1 MKLQVKEERSSNFE
15 ERAMQVGLD
24 VFEVVAVNPTSQ
36 QMSKIYGS
44 EPKDTDKE
52 LVYVDEKDGEDRVK
66 ITFIVKGKVTDK
78 ISKVTFFLVDKERKS
93 KDGKNQF
100 INQVCQTAWAF
111 DEEQLPT
118 FFTQF
123 QDKDKNKLADKSY
136 RTAMEGEG
144 DFYEFVRGVLRKVNY
159 NSTETEVK
167 FNFKKMLK
175 GDFSELN
182 SIVTDSEYADNFTAM
197 WYVRNVETENGVK
210 TYNEVFHKSILPPD
224 FYNKF
229 EKASEAYYKAKLIEI
244 KDDEIEHENLK
255 ITIPQDELTVLD
267 IYGYVETPMVKFKN
281 SYESSVWDRFVKAV
295 DGEYGC
301 KGFYKIAPAFD
312 YNKSM
317 DITAQS
323 GSLTS
328 TDASY

>member
-1 MKLQVKEERSSNFE
+1 MKLQVKEERASNFE
-15 ERAMQVGLD
+15 ERGMQVGLD
-24 VFEVVAVNPTSQ
+24 VFQVIAVNPTSE
-36 QMSKIYGS
+36 QMSKIYGN
-44 EPKDTDKE
+44 EPKDIDKE

-66 ITFIVKGKVTDK
+66 ISFIVKGKVSDK
-78 ISKVTFFLVDKERKS
+78 ISKVTFFIVDKERKS

-100 INQVCQTAWAF
+100 VNQVCQTAWAF
-111 DEEQLPT
+111 DEDQLPT
-118 FFTQF
+118 FFTEF
-123 QDKDKNKLADKSY
+123 QDKEKSKLGNKSY

-144 DFYEFVRGVLRKVNY
+144 DFYEFVRAVLRKVNY
-159 NSTETEVK
+159 NNTETEVK

-182 SIVTDSEYADNFTAM
+182 TIVTDTEYADYFTAL

-210 TYNEVFHKSILPPD
+210 TYNEVFHKSVLPAD

-229 EKASEAYYKAKLIEI
+229 EKSSEAYYKAKLAEI
-244 KDDEIEHENLK
+244 KDDEIEYANLK
-255 ITIPQDELTVLD
+255 IQTPQDELTVLD
-267 IYGYVETPMVKFKN
+267 IYGYVETPIVKFKN
-281 SYESSVWDRFVKAV
+281 LYESNVWDKFVKTV

-317 DITAQS
+317 DITSQS
-323 GSLTS
+323 GPLAS